1 MNLPTEFL
9 TTESLYT
16 LAGLSL
22 VVYLLVEVFR
32 VYLTRVE
39 GVIPVKTVAC
49 LIGMALAVILV
60 IAGAEPVT
68 PQAIILAVANGA
80 MAGLLATGGAAVV
93 NAARTL
99 GQRRDSVAAAG
110 ADPVVP
116 AGRNRWGD
124 HW

>member
-1 MNLPTEFL
+1 MNVPTEFL
-9 TTESLYT
+9 TVESLYT

-32 VYLTRVE
+32 VYVARIE

-60 IAGAEPVT
+60 IARPEAAT
-68 PQAIILAVANGA
+68 PQAFILAVANGA

-93 NAARTL
+93 NTARSL
-99 GQRRDSVAAAG
+99 GQRGGGVAAAG
-110 ADPVVP
+110 GDPVFP
-116 AGRNRWGD
+116 AKRNRWGD
-124 HW
+124 RW